1 MTDVLTTEQRRRNM
15 ASIRDRDTRPEMVV
29 RSMIHGMGYRYRLHR
44 KGLPGKPD
52 IVFPRLR
59 KVIFVHGCF
68 WHMHDCRY
76 GKVTPATNSDF
87 WHKKRTGNVERDR
100 KNIAALKAQGR
111 EVLVLWEC
119 WTRDPKMIARQIA
132 DFLPPRR
139 YSCKTPVPAPFA
151 AKR

>member
-1 MTDVLTTEQRRRNM
+1 MADVLTTEQRHRNM
-15 ASIRDRDTRPEMVV
+15 ASIRDRDTRAEMVV

-59 KVIFVHGCF
+59 KAVFVHGCF

-76 GKVTPATNSDF
+76 GKVKPATNSEF

-100 KNIAALKAQGR
+100 KNIAALEAQGW
-111 EVLVLWEC
+111 EVLVIWEC
-119 WTRDPKMIARQIA
+119 WTRDPQMIARQIT
-132 DFLPPRR
+132 DFLPPR
-139 YSCKTPVPAPFA
+139 
-151 AKR
+151 